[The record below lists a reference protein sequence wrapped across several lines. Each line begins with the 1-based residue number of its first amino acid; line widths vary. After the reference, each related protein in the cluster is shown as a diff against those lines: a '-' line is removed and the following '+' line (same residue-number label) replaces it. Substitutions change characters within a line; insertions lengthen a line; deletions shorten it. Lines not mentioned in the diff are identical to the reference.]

1 MRFTMKKILLLL
13 LLLPLT
19 ALAGNRDTVV
29 VIHTDYGDMTV
40 YLYKATPK
48 HRANFL
54 KLASE
59 GFYDST
65 AFHRVIENFM
75 IQGGDPNS
83 KPDGEGVPGQGGPGY
98 TIEAEFVPKYHH
110 KFGALAAARQ
120 GDQVNPQKRSS
131 GSQFYIVQ
139 GQNYT
144 ETQLQQFEAKGI
156 SLSDA
161 AKADYKAVGGTPHLD
176 GGYTVFGEVIDGLE
190 VIGKIAAVKKRGSTP
205 KEPVRMT
212 MEVVP
217 MKTKKMVKQY
227 GERSFFED

>member
-1 MRFTMKKILLLL
+1 MKNILLLL

-19 ALAGNRDTVV
+19 ALAGKRDTVV
-29 VIHTDYGDMTV
+29 VIHTDHGDMTV
-40 YLYKATPK
+40 YLYKETPK

-83 KPDGEGVPGQGGPGY
+83 KPNGEGIAGQGGPGY
-98 TIEAEFVPKYHH
+98 TIEAELEAQYYH
-110 KFGALAAARQ
+110 KFGALAAARK
-120 GDQVNPQKRSS
+120 GDGVNPQKRSS

-144 ETQLQQFEAKGI
+144 DAQLSQFEAKGI
-156 SLSDA
+156 SMTEA
-161 AKADYKAVGGTPHLD
+161 AKADYKEVGGTPHLD
-176 GGYTVFGEVIDGLE
+176 GGYTVFGEVIDGLD
-190 VIGKIAAVKKRGSTP
+190 VIGKIAAVEKRGSTP
-205 KEPVRMT
+205 QSPVRMT
-212 MEVVP
+212 VEVVP

-227 GERSFFED
+227 GERPFFED